1 MNFQSLDSIEIKQI
15 RYFLMAVENG
25 NNFSRAA
32 EQLHLDQPPFS
43 QRIRSLEKGLGEKN
57 TEIRLFDRS
66 HRPMHLTPAGQ
77 VFYEEVRK
85 ALTQMQ
91 QAVDFARKAGSG
103 EIGQLT
109 IGLAS
114 SAANG
119 IISSL
124 LRRYYEQYP
133 NVKVFL
139 QELTAVEQIG
149 ALEAGRI
156 DIGFEV
162 VDPSLLTG
170 WKLRSQIVAEE
181 SLVVVVPET
190 HQFAKRKAVKL
201 KELAT
206 EPLILP
212 DIQAFPFYKAFLDCC
227 KTAGFEP
234 RLVENT
240 RATWMLTILSLV
252 AAGSGLAILPDNV
265 LNLQRKGVVY
275 KKILGLELKRELMA
289 IWKADHRSE
298 TLLRLLL
305 LLKDAQQLEEY

>member
-1 MNFQSLDSIEIKQI
+1 MDFQALDSIEIKQI

-43 QRIRSLEKGLGEKN
+43 QRIRSLEKGLGERN
-57 TEIRLFDRS
+57 TEIRLFDRR

-77 VFYEEVRK
+77 VFYEGARK
-85 ALTQMQ
+85 ALAQMQ
-91 QAVDFARKAGSG
+91 QAVDSARKAASG

-109 IGLAS
+109 IGIAS

-133 NVKVFL
+133 NVKISL
-139 QELTAVEQIG
+139 QELTAVEQIE
-149 ALEAGRI
+149 ALEAGQI

-162 VDPSLLTG
+162 VDSLLLTG
-170 WKLRSQIVAEE
+170 RKLRSQVVTEE

-234 RLVENT
+234 KLLENT
-240 RATWMLTILSLV
+240 KATWMLTILSLV
-252 AAGSGLAILPDNV
+252 AAGTGLAILPDNV

-275 KKILGLELKRELMA
+275 KNILGLDLKRKLIA
-289 IWKADHRSE
+289 IWREDHRSE
-298 TLLRLLL
+298 TLLRLLSL
-305 LLKDAQQLEEY
+305 LENA